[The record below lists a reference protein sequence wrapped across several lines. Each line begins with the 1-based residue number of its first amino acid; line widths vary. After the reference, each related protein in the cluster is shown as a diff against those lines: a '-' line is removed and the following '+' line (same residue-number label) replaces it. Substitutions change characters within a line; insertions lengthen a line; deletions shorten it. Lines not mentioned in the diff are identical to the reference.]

1 MKVGLYSIQDANAG
15 FMSPVVDLNDATAM
29 RNFAAQVDNSDV
41 MKKFSNE
48 FTLFKI
54 GVFDTETGMVDV
66 CVPPLHVANASSVKE

>member
-29 RNFAAQVDNSDV
+29 RNFASQVSNNDV

-48 FTLFKI
+48 FTLYKI
-54 GVFDTETGMVDV
+54 GEFDTESGLIDV
-66 CVPPLHVANASSVKE
+66 CVPPVHVANASSVKE